1 MALERFFDQI
11 CQVSSFVMNERVFIT
26 KRLEILTIFTFSF
39 DIIVSGF
46 TGFYCILVIFTKS
59 Y

>member
-26 KRLEILTIFTFSF
+26 KRLEILTILPFLLTSLYQ
-39 DIIVSGF
+39 VLLGF
-46 TGFYCILVIFTKS
+46 TVF
-59 Y
+59 

>member
-26 KRLEILTIFTFSF
+26 KRLKILIFTFSF
-39 DIIVSGF
+39 DIVVSGF
-46 TGFYCILVIFTKS
+46 TGFYCISVIFTKS